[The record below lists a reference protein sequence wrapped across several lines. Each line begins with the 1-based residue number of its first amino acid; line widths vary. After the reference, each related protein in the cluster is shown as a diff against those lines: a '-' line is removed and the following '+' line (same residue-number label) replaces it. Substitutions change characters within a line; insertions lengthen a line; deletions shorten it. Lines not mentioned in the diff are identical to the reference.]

1 MRSGENTPAENWLK
15 YMDQIHIRELS
26 VDALI
31 GVYDWERTQK
41 TRLLIDVSILADL
54 TKART
59 SDDVT
64 DTIDYAKL
72 AAFIQDKAKETQ
84 FELLEA
90 LGHFLCQAVLSAF
103 AVSSVSLA
111 ITKPDILPDARAVT
125 VTISASRN
133 HAQ

>member
-1 MRSGENTPAENWLK
+1 
-15 YMDQIHIRELS
+15 MDQIHIRDLN

-41 TRLLIDVSILADL
+41 TRLLIDVSICADL
-54 TKART
+54 MPARI
-59 SDDVT
+59 SDNVA

-72 AAFIQDKAKETQ
+72 ADFIQSEAGATR

-90 LGHFLCQAVLSAF
+90 LGHFLCQSVLSAF

-111 ITKPDILPDARAVT
+111 ITKPNILPDARAVT
-125 VTISASRN
+125 VTISASKHN
-133 HAQ
+133 AQ

>member
-1 MRSGENTPAENWLK
+1 
-15 YMDQIHIRELS
+15 MDKIHIRELS

-41 TRLLIDVSILADL
+41 TRLLIDVSIFADL
-54 TKART
+54 TDART
-59 SDDVT
+59 SDKVT

-72 AAFIQDKAKETQ
+72 ATFIQQKAGATQ

-103 AVSSVSLA
+103 AVSSVTLA

-125 VTISASRN
+125 VTISESKNNA
-133 HAQ
+133 